1 MSLKNLS
8 VSNKTH
14 NLINRTLKNTKLKK
28 LFLKFSKNLNLDSS
42 FAVGVSG
49 GPDSLAL
56 AYLCK
61 IYALR
66 FGIKQKFYI
75 VDHKLRSNS
84 T

>member
-8 VSNKTH
+8 VTNKTH
-14 NLINRTLKNTKLKK
+14 NLINRTLKNTKLKN
-28 LFLKFSKNLNLDSS
+28 LFLKFSKNLNLNSS

-61 IYALR
+61 SLCLKIWY
-66 FGIKQKFYI
+66 
-75 VDHKLRSNS
+75 
-84 T
+84 